1 MEHVGRAK
9 RNQSA
14 ETETRETLSLRVER
28 DERRLGRSLVAR
40 AAHDDEG
47 FARNVIPVG
56 AALGAPVGAG
66 TAVLSSRVMAASA
79 VLAAAMLVKAAR
91 LTSSPAP
98 ERSRSWG

>member
-1 MEHVGRAK
+1 MKANLRQRRPIERPRERHIEREQIQYAK
-9 RNQSA
+9 DAFWSQ
-14 ETETRETLSLRVER
+14 
-28 DERRLGRSLVAR
+28 LVAR

-98 ERSRSWG
+98 ERSRS

>member
-1 MEHVGRAK
+1 MRHIEREQICK
-9 RNQSA
+9 R
-14 ETETRETLSLRVER
+14 RF
-28 DERRLGRSLVAR
+28 GRSLVAR

-98 ERSRSWG
+98 ECSRS